1 MQSPDERIQELQ
13 MQNQELGQIIEQMTQ
28 DMQVVRQQAMQR
40 SQSNEVAN
48 DQSNHKQALF
58 DLRRELYQLQT
69 DKRRTDLELEMLKA
83 AADGGEQRLRERAHF
98 EDQIKELQNV
108 ILDQKERQMR
118 KDIECQ

>member
-1 MQSPDERIQELQ
+1 